1 MNMVQ
6 AGVGNSQRLLVTGA
20 GGFLGHH
27 LVKYPLANGYWV
39 RSADIRRPEF
49 EPSPAQEFEIVDLR
63 LSDAC
68 LKMTRDVSP
77 ICHLAADRQ
86 SDTLLPTAPRSR
98 APTPR
103 SAALDDRAVPRAT
116 VSGPVRE
123 PLIAAA

>member
-49 EPSPAQEFEIVDLR
+49 EPSPAQG
-63 LSDAC
+63 S
-68 LKMTRDVSP
+68 KSS
-77 ICHLAADRQ
+77 ICA
-86 SDTLLPTAPRSR
+86 S
-98 APTPR
+98 PTPASR
-103 SAALDDRAVPRAT
+103 
-116 VSGPVRE
+116 
-123 PLIAAA
+123 